1 MSNKSSM
8 KWEILVEIVANLAIR
23 IHDLQKEMAGF
34 WWYTLFIKGLW
45 VGSCIVFCVRLNT
58 IITFISAI
66 SRLKHSCFMGFSS
79 NKDILRLHLVT
90 TTNKQSETA
99 FANGT
104 QRMNLKRKNMHRL
117 FVKSLPRNLL
127 PGNFKDILRSERQQ
141 IDNTKAEN
149 YFMATSW
156 IHWIELQTSA
166 RTSFEQF
173 NKVVIFNLWS
183 VFFLN

>member
-1 MSNKSSM
+1 M

-23 IHDLQKEMAGF
+23 IHDLQKEMTCF
-34 WWYTLFIKGLW
+34 CWYTLFIKGLW

-79 NKDILRLHLVT
+79 NKDNLRLHLVT

-104 QRMNLKRKNMHRL
+104 QRINLKRKTCTDFLWNHCQEIYCL
-117 FVKSLPRNLL
+117 GILKTSLDRN
-127 PGNFKDILRSERQQ
+127 
-141 IDNTKAEN
+141 DNK
-149 YFMATSW
+149 
-156 IHWIELQTSA
+156 
-166 RTSFEQF
+166 
-173 NKVVIFNLWS
+173 
-183 VFFLN
+183 